1 MLWGWSICADI
12 GIAMDDA
19 PLWEDAEADYV
30 VPDRRA
36 TGSSL
41 PEADGVEGLAS
52 PTITA
57 EKLARDPPDS

>member
-57 EKLARDPPDS
+57 EKLARGPPDS